1 MPFPLNDLM
10 FMNPVYCLPAALF
23 TCVLLSATAA
33 SLHAETAYSTPC
45 GYIQTDLNAK
55 TTGYLG
61 LGVHPEALMQH
72 TLEENNITVSGSK
85 ITITD
90 PDVNFTDLMETDS
103 AYVLELIFGDE
114 AMALPL
120 NRDAWK
126 KPAPSWTANKI
137 TVDDK
142 SAADLIKNSK
152 PVSYVLRKAR
162 TLNDVLGGDNT
173 FSLKSGTSGTADAV
187 YISTSPSIQI
197 PVYHSATENK
207 WMRRGSRDDMGLLP
221 VFNHEPLKI
230 VRKAGNGVQA
240 FVIGEVAQKHQRLQL
255 SQESTLLHTG
265 LPVPQ
270 TLLSTSLHTA
280 LPDPS
285 SDVVYVP
292 LTPGGPL
299 EPCYYDSSSGQWKNR
314 DTGENVSSTAVEG
327 ILNILSGTLASG
339 LEGKPIVLLI
349 NNDDSPGEFS
359 MFTFRNVD
367 TGELA
372 KYPGVVGNDMTFF
385 FGSQADAITEG
396 YEWYAIPL
404 FNDNFNLV
412 PEPATATLSLLGLA
426 TLMMRRRR

>member
-173 FSLKSGTSGTADAV
+173 ISLKSGTSGTADAV

-327 ILNILSGTLASG
+327 ILNILSVTRLPAYTTVQTNTL
-339 LEGKPIVLLI
+339 PT
-349 NNDDSPGEFS
+349 P
-359 MFTFRNVD
+359 
-367 TGELA
+367 
-372 KYPGVVGNDMTFF
+372 
-385 FGSQADAITEG
+385 Q
-396 YEWYAIPL
+396 
-404 FNDNFNLV
+404 
-412 PEPATATLSLLGLA
+412 
-426 TLMMRRRR
+426 